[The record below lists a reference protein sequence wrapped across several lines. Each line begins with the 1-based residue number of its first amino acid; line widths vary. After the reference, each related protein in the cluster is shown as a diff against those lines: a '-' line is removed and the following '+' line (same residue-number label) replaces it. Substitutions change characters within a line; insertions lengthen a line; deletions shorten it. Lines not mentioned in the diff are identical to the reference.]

1 MTTAGFILTT
11 IICIAAFILFF
22 RFFARDLGL
31 LKFEKEDDSIDKSIT
46 YLFVIFCSMISTLCI
61 FAIEAIL
68 IYGLCRTTDNYHT
81 IYTNKMNAK
90 VVFKSSA
97 DRAVFIGGQPV
108 KITTDDDQGTL
119 TLSKDGVNLKKTIYS
134 TDYVGDVEEG
144 SIVEK
149 IEYSKSTR
157 ETKLF
162 GVSLMRDKNYS
173 SLKIHLKKP
182 TEKTA
187 KDQKDA
193 KIKKELSSILE
204 SSN

>member
-1 MTTAGFILTT
+1 MTTAGSIL
-11 IICIAAFILFF
+11 IAVICTAAFIGFF
-22 RFFARDLGL
+22 RLFAAICVSDYEGDEL
-31 LKFEKEDDSIDKSIT
+31 DKTIAYMFAT
-46 YLFVIFCSMISTLCI
+46 FVSTLGTACI
-61 FAIEAIL
+61 FAIVSIL
-68 IYGLCRTTDNYHT
+68 IYGLCQTTDNYHT

-90 VVFKSSA
+90 VVFKSSS
-97 DRAVFIGGQPV
+97 DNAVFIGGQPI
-108 KITTDDDQGTL
+108 KITTDDDLGTL

-134 TDYVGDVEEG
+134 TEYTGDVEEG

-157 ETKLF
+157 ETNLF
-162 GVSLMRDKNYS
+162 CVSLFKDEDYS
-173 SLKIHLKKP
+173 SLRIHLKKP